1 LTVARLDF
9 DFHPPARRPGTLG
22 LGVLVVGRV
31 AAIWV
36 WTNWQTARASVAG
49 LNVQLAAME
58 QKRPAAA
65 PRPRVRTDEG
75 ARSSQARIASQLSYA
90 WQPAFEALAA
100 ARSNSIALVSLDA
113 VQAKS
118 QVNLVAEA
126 RQLADAVTFIDALQ
140 QQPGVIRAALL
151 QHEMQADNAQK
162 PVRFTVQIHLDAA
175 DSTPAESSTATSST
189 ATSSSAA
196 SSATAAGTAAS
207 GTAGLYATG
216 PTP

>member
-1 LTVARLDF
+1 MARLDF
-9 DFHPPARRPGTLG
+9 DFHAPARRPGTLG
-22 LGVLVVGRV
+22 LGVLVLGLA

-36 WTNWQTARASVAG
+36 GTNWQAARARVGG

-65 PRPRVRTDEG
+65 PRAVVRSVDDG
-75 ARSSQARIASQLSYA
+75 ARSSQARIAAQLAYA

-126 RQLADAVTFIDALQ
+126 RQLADAVTFIDTLQ
-140 QQPGVIRAALL
+140 QQPGITHAALL
-151 QHEMQADNAQK
+151 QHEVQADNAQK
-162 PVRFTVQIHLDAA
+162 PVRFTVQIKLAA
-175 DSTPAESSTATSST
+175 AGSAPAESSTAT
-189 ATSSSAA
+189 
-196 SSATAAGTAAS
+196 S